1 MARRARNCHVMC
13 VRVRLL
19 WECTEVSELVSFQ
32 VLKKKSLKFF
42 LIYAWLLHSLSIV
55 VYNNMQVKLLCF

>member
-1 MARRARNCHVMC
+1 MARRARNCRVMC

-19 WECTEVSELVSFQ
+19 WERTAISELVSFQ

-42 LIYAWLLHSLSIV
+42 LICA
-55 VYNNMQVKLLCF
+55 